1 MKKLTQKEY
10 EERFYSIYDSE
21 KFKIVSPYISRRE
34 YLTIEY
40 VPSGNK
46 YTKKAYEWLKLKNFE
61 DYCELRGNQGNK
73 VSQEEYEKRFY
84 DIYGDKFTLESKYT
98 SMHDNISIK
107 HNSCGFTFERRALN
121 ALNGKIICPCESAKD
136 FVAEINSIAI
146 KDPEFAKLFLNKDD
160 TYKYSC
166 GSTQKADFI
175 CPECGKIIKNKQIL
189 SVYKQGLFCPV
200 CGKKASLGERI
211 MYQLLYMFNE
221 KLDCSFD
228 YDKTYNWSCSKR
240 YDFLFKLNGI
250 TYIVET
256 HGNQHFSSTQQFKNS
271 TLSSQKSNDL
281 YKYNLAIDNNIV
293 KPDNYIIID
302 CRKSDVNYI
311 KNNILNSKLNELFN
325 LVDFDWELCFME
337 SATPTLKRVCDAWNK
352 GFNTYEELTNESH
365 MHYQTIQ
372 KYLSQ
377 GRKLGMCDY
386 IRVKRKKVSSDSNSS
401 IQATNNKLKFGKE
414 ADDDII

>member
-1 MKKLTQKEY
+1 MRKLTQKEY

-34 YLTIEY
+34 YLTIEH
-40 VPSGNK
+40 VSSGNK

-61 DYCELRGNQGNK
+61 DYCEFRGSQGNK
-73 VSQEEYEKRFY
+73 VSQDEYEKRFY

-98 SMHDNISIK
+98 SMHDNILIK
-107 HNSCGFTFERRALN
+107 HNACGSTFERRALN
-121 ALNGKIICPCESAKD
+121 ALNGKITCPCESAKD
-136 FVAEINSIAI
+136 FVTEINSIAI
-146 KDPEFAKLFLNKDD
+146 KDPDFAKLFLNKND

-166 GSTQKADFI
+166 GSTQKSDFV

-256 HGNQHFSSTQQFKNS
+256 HGNQHYSSTQQFKNS

-293 KPDNYIIID
+293 EPDNYIVID
-302 CRKSDVNYI
+302 CRKSDIDYI
-311 KNNILNSKLNELFN
+311 KNNILDSKLDELFN
-325 LVDFDWELCFME
+325 LVDFDWELCFLE
-337 SATPTLKRVCDAWNK
+337 SATPTLKMVCDAWNK
-352 GFNTYEELTNESH
+352 GFNTYDELTNELH

-386 IRVKRKKVSSDSNSS
+386 TRIKRKKVNSDSNIS
-401 IQATNNKLKFGKE
+401 IQTTNNKLEFGKE
-414 ADDDII
+414 ADDDFI